1 MAKKRTKRR
10 THFFLPKSAIFLV
23 KSAHFLTPQ
32 TIFIAFLCINFFQ
45 ISNFA
50 LFFLF
55 SIAFFYI
62 FLNKGLFCCFIK
74 AHKNF
79 SRRHQPFKG
88 APMCA
93 KAHMFRNSDKMCG
106 QMVNCQY
113 PQSGT
118 KYPHQHFSIMQFWK
132 MTPLTFFIAFL
143 CNNFLGEIW
152 HFGKKF

>member
-1 MAKKRTKRR
+1 MPNLAKKRTNRR

-93 KAHMFRNSDKMCG
+93 KAHMFRNSGRDLAAWQAMAGAGPRRRGEACRKIIG
-106 QMVNCQY
+106 GF
-113 PQSGT
+113 QSRNYNEQLL
-118 KYPHQHFSIMQFWK
+118 KLFESK
-132 MTPLTFFIAFL
+132 
-143 CNNFLGEIW
+143 N
-152 HFGKKF
+152 

>member
-1 MAKKRTKRR
+1 MPNLAKKRTNRR

-79 SRRHQPFKG
+79 SRRHQPFKV

-93 KAHMFRNSDKMCG
+93 KAHMFRNSG
-106 QMVNCQY
+106 LF
-113 PQSGT
+113 GT
-118 KYPHQHFSIMQFWK
+118 QA
-132 MTPLTFFIAFL
+132 PLIFFEKGRYFTFEGRSQIFL
-143 CNNFLGEIW
+143 Q
-152 HFGKKF
+152 K

>member
-1 MAKKRTKRR
+1 MPNLAKKRTNRR

-93 KAHMFRNSDKMCG
+93 KAHMFRNSEMSIEPKLSIHFKELMKIWLTRK
-106 QMVNCQY
+106 Q
-113 PQSGT
+113 
-118 KYPHQHFSIMQFWK
+118 QHHGG
-132 MTPLTFFIAFL
+132 LEFL
-143 CNNFLGEIW
+143 LKCFKNYE
-152 HFGKKF
+152 